1 MLTTIERVRLNA
13 AHLRQV
19 PDDTLN
25 LCIEDAHEMYIAPHL
40 GKVGNVKLEI
50 IERFLAIHF
59 ATLNIRRPD
68 NENLTGV
75 GSKSVN
81 VPKGEDLE
89 QTEYGQTAK
98 KLAKQLGL
106 DWAESADLKKA
117 SVKIY

>member
-1 MLTTIERVRLNA
+1 MLTTLERVRLNA

-25 LCIEDAHEMYIAPHL
+25 LCIEDAYTVYIAPYTAHFY
-40 GKVGNVKLEI
+40 VTSLEVV
-50 IERFLAIHF
+50 ERYLAIHF